1 MEQSSKILKNAVAA
15 AKETLQS
22 LVDLDSQVAKAADLI
37 EQCLRAGNKL
47 LVCGNGGSAA
57 DASHFATEF
66 VVRFMT
72 DRPAYPAIC
81 LAGDGGLLTAAGNDY
96 GFDEIFARQVAAF
109 GVPGDLLI
117 CLTTSGKSRNI
128 ERALQEAKARKLKTI
143 TFLGRDG
150 GSTIGM
156 ADVDLLVRGDL
167 TARIQE
173 AHQLLLHV
181 LCETI
186 EVRPIGKKKASK
198 RTKDPKVQIEH
209 PRSPELSRVLWPK
222 RFPAI
227 LAFLATARVRDPVAD
242 ARLPLNFRFR
252 IWKSCRVSDR
262 SRCKHHPFPLNG
274 QNAFG
279 DNMEFRPGS
288 AARFNASH
296 QGSSGPAPCISMKRN
311 AAPMLVQT
319 TIRSLQA

>member
-1 MEQSSKILKNAVAA
+1 MSHSSDVLKTAVEA
-15 AKETLQS
+15 AKKTLQS
-22 LVDLDSQVAKAADLI
+22 LLGLESQVASAADLI
-37 EQCLRAGNKL
+37 EQCLRMGNKL

-66 VVRFMT
+66 VVRFIK

-109 GVPGDLLI
+109 GVKGDLLV

-128 ERALQEAKARKLKTI
+128 ERALQEAKARELKTI
-143 TFLGRDG
+143 AFLGRDG

-156 ADVDLLVRGDL
+156 ADVDLLIRGDS

-186 EVRPIGKKKASK
+186 EVRLIGKKKA
-198 RTKDPKVQIEH
+198 H
-209 PRSPELSRVLWPK
+209 
-222 RFPAI
+222 
-227 LAFLATARVRDPVAD
+227 
-242 ARLPLNFRFR
+242 
-252 IWKSCRVSDR
+252 
-262 SRCKHHPFPLNG
+262 
-274 QNAFG
+274 
-279 DNMEFRPGS
+279 
-288 AARFNASH
+288 
-296 QGSSGPAPCISMKRN
+296 
-311 AAPMLVQT
+311 
-319 TIRSLQA
+319 